1 MLLMTSR
8 ISETDLISD
17 IPLSSLHAALEM
29 ENPGL
34 MLKGKNRRGLQ
45 SSNSDL
51 ACQFERPLSR
61 KTPVELCPAACITN
75 AMRAI
80 ATLLALPSN
89 VPPFVH
95 PFFGEPIRKSF
106 YSVFADGCFYSW
118 TIRAEKTS

>member
-17 IPLSSLHAALEM
+17 ILLSSLHAALEM
-29 ENPGL
+29 GNPGL

-75 AMRAI
+75 AMGAI
-80 ATLLALPSN
+80 ATLLAPSCSPQMSLHWSILFL
-89 VPPFVH
+89 VGQF
-95 PFFGEPIRKSF
+95 
-106 YSVFADGCFYSW
+106 
-118 TIRAEKTS
+118 